1 MVQKYTILKQL
12 IQNSSR
18 VNKSTKG
25 FTLIELIVGLSIMLI
40 VGGLAMNA
48 FLQASTS
55 FNKDKRSIDSSQN
68 LSTILEII
76 GTDIRQAGESISDS
90 KFPTIEFKVVNS
102 SDPNDSN
109 LMSGSSKIIVRRALT
124 SSLTLCQNI
133 TAAQSLTGITDLI
146 VGDSTQAATSSNC
159 GVATSSNPLSVYR
172 VAPSVTTPVTPTTYY
187 PPTVAVTNPYPST
200 RLALT
205 LPVAL
210 RTVRDYRCELDDPN
224 PTTAYN
230 SASNAST
237 DFCATSPPTPTLEKL
252 RIAVSDANGRILIF
266 NETNETADSGAGITG
281 DEVSPPVKKYRI
293 AVNSTFSAGDLTA
306 VPPIPPDPAI
316 KINSDNRVEY
326 GIGSPIYVIEERVYT
341 LTNKGY
347 FQVSIDGK
355 PPDILIKKI
364 DNFRVSA
371 RQYTDSTT
379 QTVNPTPTPTSN
391 LCTDATPF
399 AAQPT
404 TATVNSPKYICQFNY
419 FTTTGA
425 TDNANWK
432 TLAGIKIELQ
442 AKYDGTGKSA
452 TASTEDTNKL
462 YAAAEF
468 FPRNVLS
475 K

>member
-48 FLQASTS
+48 FLQASSS

-90 KFPTIEFKVVNS
+90 KFPTIEFKVIDAN
-102 SDPNDSN
+102 DPT
-109 LMSGSSKIIVRRALT
+109 LKTGSSKIIVRRALT
-124 SSLTLCQNI
+124 SSLTLCESI
-133 TAAQSLTGITDLI
+133 TAAQSLAGITTLI
-146 VGDSTQAATSSNC
+146 VGDSAQAATSSNC

-172 VAPSVTTPVTPTTYY
+172 VAPTVTTPATPTTYY

-210 RTVRDYRCELDDPN
+210 RTVRDYRCELDEPN

-230 SASNAST
+230 SASNASA
-237 DFCATSPPTPTLEKL
+237 DFCGSPTPTLEKL
-252 RIAVSDANGRILIF
+252 RIAVSDLSGRILLF
-266 NETNETADSGAGITG
+266 NQTGETADASNTG

-293 AVNSTFSAGDLTA
+293 AVNSTFSTGDATA
-306 VPPIPPDPAI
+306 VPPIPPDPANA
-316 KINSDNRVEY
+316 INTRNNAVAY

-341 LTNKGY
+341 LTTGGN

-371 RQYTDSTT
+371 RQYTDSTS
-379 QTVNPTPTPTSN
+379 QTVNPTPTAN
-391 LCTDATPF
+391 LCTNAAPF
-399 AAQPT
+399 ADQPT

-419 FTTTGA
+419 FTTTGT

-432 TLAGIKIELQ
+432 ELAGIKIELQ
-442 AKYDGTGKSA
+442 AKYDGTGQSA
-452 TASTEDTNKL
+452 TASAEDTKKL